1 MLSGHLVAQREGA
14 IMKLKL
20 NPYSVLLTTGVLM
33 LATVVL
39 AQMGTGANLLKQGA
53 RSVDKDISSFA
64 AKALK
69 PSDPAATVDSGPV
82 AGELD
87 NTSAQVAAAE
97 TVADRTDGDSHRER
111 VVRR

>member
-1 MLSGHLVAQREGA
+1 MQTLVAQWEGA

-20 NPYSVLLTTGVLM
+20 SPYSVLLTTGVLM

-39 AQMGTGANLLKQGA
+39 AQVGTGANLLKQGA
-53 RSVDKDISSFA
+53 KSIDRDVSSFA

-69 PSDPAATVDSGPV
+69 PSDRAATVDSGPV

-87 NTSAQVAAAE
+87 NTSAQAAA
-97 TVADRTDGDSHRER
+97 TDRQRVADGDSRRQR
-111 VVRR
+111 VVSR